1 MLKLTNLII
10 LFSLLFCSKKSVN
23 ISENSNFII
32 DSLDVSDIRQVQES
46 SNNQELIILRKKTP
60 SFLIYNVNNQNTI
73 SNRSFTLWN
82 DSLYDKKYNFYFHS
96 YDSIFL
102 IPEST
107 NELYLLNLKSGS
119 LKSVFYSL
127 SNFDFNDNFTFSA
140 SFCPIRKVGN
150 NIYVQTIRTDISVR
164 TDSEREL
171 YYRTKPDMA
180 ISIQKPFETKLTA
193 QWPEEFNGKMNYRDY
208 YIYSALNT
216 HTKDLVYGFRS
227 VGKLLKLNE
236 ENKISKKNITSR
248 YHSDPKI
255 YPNDSVGNFAFLKRY
270 IIEEPRYDKIL
281 YNKFYNLYFR
291 IYIHRINFYN
301 EDGYLNEFE
310 DKPFSLIVFDENLN
324 FLNEFIFDQ
333 KKYLYYH
340 CFTKDDK
347 IYLLNRENK
356 PNSVTYSAF
365 KIVYK

>member
-1 MLKLTNLII
+1 M
-10 LFSLLFCSKKSVN
+10 
-23 ISENSNFII
+23 
-32 DSLDVSDIRQVQES
+32 
-46 SNNQELIILRKKTP
+46 
-60 SFLIYNVNNQNTI
+60 
-73 SNRSFTLWN
+73 
-82 DSLYDKKYNFYFHS
+82 
-96 YDSIFL
+96 
-102 IPEST
+102 
-107 NELYLLNLKSGS
+107 
-119 LKSVFYSL
+119 
-127 SNFDFNDNFTFSA
+127 
-140 SFCPIRKVGN
+140 
-150 NIYVQTIRTDISVR
+150 
-164 TDSEREL
+164 
-171 YYRTKPDMA
+171 
-180 ISIQKPFETKLTA
+180 
-193 QWPEEFNGKMNYRDY
+193 
-208 YIYSALNT
+208 
-216 HTKDLVYGFRS
+216 
-227 VGKLLKLNE
+227 
-236 ENKISKKNITSR
+236 
-248 YHSDPKI
+248 
-255 YPNDSVGNFAFLKRY
+255 GNFAFLKRY